1 MGVEHMRDAP
11 HSVDLNDNVDI
22 QTDSH
27 NEEKEA
33 AV

>member
-1 MGVEHMRDAP
+1 MRDTP

-22 QTDSH
+22 QTDSD

-33 AV
+33 AL